1 MTIGTFFR
9 RRCVKKYRPAIYYT
23 VQFVA
28 VGAASVAV
36 GLSQRE
42 SRLPVVVEQ

>member
-1 MTIGTFFR
+1 MTIGAFFR
-9 RRCVKKYRPAIYYT
+9 GRCVKKYGPAIYYT

-36 GLSQRE
+36 GLSQGKG
-42 SRLPVVVEQ
+42 RLLVMVEE